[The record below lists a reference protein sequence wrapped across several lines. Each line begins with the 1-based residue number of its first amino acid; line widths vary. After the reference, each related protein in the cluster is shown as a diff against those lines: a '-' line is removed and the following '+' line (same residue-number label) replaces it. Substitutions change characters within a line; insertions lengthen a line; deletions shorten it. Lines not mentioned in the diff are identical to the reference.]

1 MRKTEQKNNHH
12 ISFER
17 SAEIMQAY
25 IRKFGKKPYVIGMFW
40 SDLERFNQNILD
52 AIESGVPYNEY
63 ELLDDD
69 DKKAFDE
76 GLLLF

>member
-1 MRKTEQKNNHH
+1 MRKPEQKSNHH

-25 IRKFGKKPYVIGMFW
+25 IKKFGKEPYVIGMFW
-40 SDLERFNQNILD
+40 SNRERFNQNLLD

-69 DKKAFDE
+69 DKKAFDD